1 MNHPQPSHSPI
12 ICTNTNTMI
21 MISLARMRQSNGY
34 GSVRN
39 EDIFKLHLGSGAGP
53 SISIPCLLQYTS
65 HIHPPKQ
72 TSKKKQK
79 ILKKRSNSQQIV
91 SYCLGL
97 CTQNSGLRQVDLEL
111 SPKRGRDKIN
121 RLRPRRNNT
130 TENESYQTAWIHRQ
144 EPIT

>member
-39 EDIFKLHLGSGAGP
+39 EDIFKLHLGSGARP
-53 SISIPCLLQYTS
+53 FNQHPLPPAIHQP
-65 HIHPPKQ
+65 HPPKQ

-97 CTQNSGLRQVDLEL
+97 CTQNPGLRQVDLEL

-130 TENESYQTAWIHRQ
+130 ENESYQTAWIHRQ